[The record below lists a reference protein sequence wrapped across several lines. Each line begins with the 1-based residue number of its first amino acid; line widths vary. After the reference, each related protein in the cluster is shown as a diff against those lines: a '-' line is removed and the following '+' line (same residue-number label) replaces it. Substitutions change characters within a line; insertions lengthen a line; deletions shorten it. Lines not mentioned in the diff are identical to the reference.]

1 MAAPRKA
8 PEARA
13 SYNLQVH
20 VTPGLA
26 DALFRKALRAR
37 KPLSRF
43 LREQLEQIAR
53 SEHPKTTTHSVRR
66 PRALP

>member
-1 MAAPRKA
+1 MAAPRKN

-26 DALFRKALRAR
+26 DRLFRLAIRERKA
-37 KPLSRF
+37 LSRF
-43 LREQLEQIAR
+43 LREQLERIA
-53 SEHPKTTTHSVRR
+53 SEHPKTPTTTAR
-66 PRALP
+66 PRPRLS